1 MKNIKNIILII
12 IAVFSLGACARL
24 GINNGA
30 NIDNAPDFSSVG
42 VGLQVQPEIASANLA
57 NNISSYI
64 GREIAEKLS
73 KKELAEAAS
82 AQYYALQFGRVG
94 APRVWQGD
102 RGASGK
108 VFVGPYVRVN
118 SLNCRQFTH
127 SIIIEGQK
135 YEQKGTACRENSGNW
150 YVANIR

>member
-24 GINNGA
+24 GVNNGA
-30 NIDNAPDFSSVG
+30 NIDNTPDFASISS
-42 VGLQVQPEIASANLA
+42 QVQPEIASANLA

-64 GREIAEKLS
+64 SKEAAEKLS

-118 SLNCRQFTH
+118 SLDCRQFTH
-127 SIIIEGQK
+127 SVTIGKQK
-135 YEQKGTACRENSGNW
+135 YEQKGTACRENNGNW
-150 YVANIR
+150 YIANM